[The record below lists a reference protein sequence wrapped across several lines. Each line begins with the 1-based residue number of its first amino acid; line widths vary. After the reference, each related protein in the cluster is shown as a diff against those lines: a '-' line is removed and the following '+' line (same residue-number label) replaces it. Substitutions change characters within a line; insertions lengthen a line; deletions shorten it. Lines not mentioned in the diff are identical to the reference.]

1 MIKYHLILCGRE
13 ETLRIIVIGAGKV
26 GYTLAEHLTAEEHD
40 IVMID
45 KDDEVVERCSGSLD
59 VICLKGNGAN
69 AKILLEAGVDKA
81 NIVIAS
87 TASDET
93 NMLAC
98 LIAKRLGA
106 QYTIARI
113 RDPEFNESQTLL
125 QNELG
130 IDVAIN
136 PERATALEISRLL
149 RYPFAGSIESFARGL
164 VEMVEF
170 RALESDPIVGI
181 AMKDLALRI
190 PGLPRILYAMVER
203 NSNVI
208 IPDGS
213 FVIRPGDK
221 VFVSGDM
228 VMITEYFRFLGR
240 NNLKI
245 RSVMVLGGGRIS
257 YYLSRLII
265 PMGIHVTLF
274 ELDPQKA
281 RSLSEQLP
289 RADVICG
296 DGTDQDLLQE
306 QGLSQVDAFV
316 SLSNRDE
323 ENLMTGLYAS
333 RSGVPKIIAKSSRM
347 AYMDILN
354 DLGLDS
360 VISPQVITSSTI
372 LRYVRARGNSN
383 GTHVERL
390 YRLIDGKAEAIEFI
404 ARKGDSYIGIPLM
417 KLHNRKGSLVSVI
430 VHQGKIIIP
439 FGKDKIEEGDHVIIV
454 SRDLGISDL
463 NEVLYR

>member
-1 MIKYHLILCGRE
+1 M
-13 ETLRIIVIGAGKV
+13 RIIVIGAGKV
-26 GYTLAEHLTAEEHD
+26 GYTLAEHLTQEEHD
-40 IVMID
+40 VTVID
-45 KDDEVVERCSGSLD
+45 KSDEVIEHCSGSLD

-69 AKILLEAGVDKA
+69 AKVLLEAGVDKA

-87 TASDET
+87 TESDES

-106 QYTIARI
+106 RYTICRI
-113 RDPEFNESQTLL
+113 RDPEFNESQTFL

-170 RALESDPIVGI
+170 RALEKDRIIGI
-181 AMKDLALRI
+181 PMKDLHQKV

-203 NSNVI
+203 NGSVI
-208 IPDGS
+208 IPDGN
-213 FVIRPGDK
+213 FAILPNDK

-228 VMITEYFRFLGR
+228 VTITEFFRFLGR
-240 NNLKI
+240 NNQKV

-257 YYLSRLII
+257 YYLSRIVV

-274 ELDPQKA
+274 ELNPEKA
-281 RSLSEQLP
+281 RRLSELLP
-289 RADVICG
+289 KVDVVLG
-296 DGTDQDLLQE
+296 DGTDQELLQE
-306 QGLSQVDAFV
+306 QGVSQADAFIA
-316 SLSNRDE
+316 LSNRDE
-323 ENLMTGLYAS
+323 ENLLTALYAS
-333 RSGVPKIIAKSSRM
+333 RSGVPKTIAKNSRM
-347 AYMDILN
+347 TYMEILN

-360 VISPQVITSSTI
+360 VISPPYITTSTI
-372 LRYVRARGNSN
+372 LRYVRARENGS

-390 YRLIDGKAEAIEFI
+390 YRLIDGNAEALEFI
-404 ARKGDSYIGIPLM
+404 ARNGDPYIGIPL
-417 KLHNRKGSLVSVI
+417 KDLTSRKGSLVSVI

-439 FGKDKIEEGDHVIIV
+439 FGNDRIEEGDHVVVI
-454 SRDLGISDL
+454 SSNPGISDL

>member
-1 MIKYHLILCGRE
+1 M
-13 ETLRIIVIGAGKV
+13 RIIVIGAGKV
-26 GYTLAEHLTAEEHD
+26 GYTLAEHLTEEEHD
-40 IVMID
+40 VTVID
-45 KDDEVVERCSGSLD
+45 KKEEVVERCSGSLD
-59 VICLKGNGAN
+59 VICIKGNGAN
-69 AKILLEAGVDKA
+69 AKTLLEAGVDKA

-87 TASDET
+87 TENDES

-106 QYTIARI
+106 QYTICRI

-170 RALESDPIVGI
+170 RAQEKDPFVGVM
-181 AMKDLALRI
+181 MKELTSKV
-190 PGLPRILYAMVER
+190 PNLPRVLYAMVER
-203 NSNVI
+203 NNRVI
-208 IPDGS
+208 IPDGN
-213 FVIRPGDK
+213 FIILPGDK

-228 VMITEYFRFLGR
+228 MMITEFFRFLGR
-240 NNLKI
+240 YSQKI

-257 YYLSRLII
+257 YYLARLIVPI
-265 PMGIHVTLF
+265 GIHVTLF
-274 ELDPQKA
+274 ELNEAKA

-289 RADVICG
+289 RVDVILG

-323 ENLMTGLYAS
+323 ENLMTALYAS
-333 RSGVPKIIAKSSRM
+333 RSGVPKIIAKNSRM

-372 LRYVRARGNSN
+372 LRYVRARENSN
-383 GTHVERL
+383 GTHIERL
-390 YRLIDGKAEAIEFI
+390 YRLIEGKAEAIEFI
-404 ARKGDSYIGIPLM
+404 ARKGDPYIGIPLKDLNM
-417 KLHNRKGSLVSVI
+417 KNGSIVSVI
-430 VHQGKIIIP
+430 VRQGKIIIP
-439 FGKDKIEEGDHVIIV
+439 FGNDHIEEGDHVIIV
-454 SRDLGISDL
+454 STNLGISDL
-463 NEVLYR
+463 NEVLYK

>member
-1 MIKYHLILCGRE
+1 M
-13 ETLRIIVIGAGKV
+13 RIIVIGAGKV
-26 GYTLAEHLTAEEHD
+26 GYTLAEHLTQEEHD
-40 IVMID
+40 VTVID
-45 KDDEVVERCSGSLD
+45 KSDEVIEHCSGSLD

-69 AKILLEAGVDKA
+69 AKVLLEAGVDKA

-87 TASDET
+87 TESDES

-106 QYTIARI
+106 RYTICRI
-113 RDPEFNESQTLL
+113 RDPEFNESQTFL

-170 RALESDPIVGI
+170 RALEKDRIIGI
-181 AMKDLALRI
+181 PMKDLHQKV

-203 NSNVI
+203 NGSVI
-208 IPDGS
+208 IPDGN
-213 FVIRPGDK
+213 FAILPNDK

-228 VMITEYFRFLGR
+228 VTITEFFRFLCR
-240 NNLKI
+240 NNQKV

-257 YYLSRLII
+257 YYLSRIVV

-274 ELDPQKA
+274 ELNPEKA
-281 RSLSEQLP
+281 RRLSELLP
-289 RADVICG
+289 KVDVVLG
-296 DGTDQDLLQE
+296 DGTDQELLQE
-306 QGLSQVDAFV
+306 QGVSQADAFIA
-316 SLSNRDE
+316 LSNRDE
-323 ENLMTGLYAS
+323 ENLLTALYAS
-333 RSGVPKIIAKSSRM
+333 RSGVPKTIAKNSRM
-347 AYMDILN
+347 TYMEILN

-360 VISPQVITSSTI
+360 VISPPYITTSTI
-372 LRYVRARGNSN
+372 LRYVRARENGS

-390 YRLIDGKAEAIEFI
+390 YRLIDGNAEALEFI
-404 ARKGDSYIGIPLM
+404 ARKGDPYIGIPL
-417 KLHNRKGSLVSVI
+417 KDLTSRKGSLVSVI

-439 FGKDKIEEGDHVIIV
+439 FGNDRIEEGDHVVVI
-454 SRDLGISDL
+454 SSNPGISDL

>member
-1 MIKYHLILCGRE
+1 MGYAYGGCCM
-13 ETLRIIVIGAGKV
+13 RIIVIGAGKV
-26 GYTLAEHLTAEEHD
+26 GYTLAEHLTKEEHD
-40 IVMID
+40 VTVID
-45 KDDEVVERCSGSLD
+45 KNDDVIERCSGSLD

-69 AKILLEAGVDKA
+69 AKVLLEAGVDKA

-87 TASDET
+87 TESDES
-93 NMLAC
+93 NMLSC

-170 RALESDPIVGI
+170 RAQEKDPIIGI
-181 AMKDLALRI
+181 PMKDLSVKV
-190 PGLPRILYAMVER
+190 PNLPRILYAMVER
-203 NSNVI
+203 NNNVI
-208 IPDGS
+208 IPDGN
-213 FVIRPGDK
+213 FVILPGDK

-228 VMITEYFRFLGR
+228 LTITDFFRFLKR
-240 NNLKI
+240 YNQKI
-245 RSVMVLGGGRIS
+245 RSVMLLGGGRIS
-257 YYLSRLII
+257 YYLSRLIV

-274 ELDPQKA
+274 EIDPQKA
-281 RSLSEQLP
+281 RTLSELLP
-289 RADVICG
+289 KVDVIQG

-333 RSGVPKIIAKSSRM
+333 RIGVPKIIAKNSRM
-347 AYMDILN
+347 AYVDILN

-372 LRYVRARGNSN
+372 LRYVRARENSN

-390 YRLIDGKAEAIEFI
+390 YRLIDGKAEAIEFE
-404 ARKGDSYIGIPLM
+404 ARKGDPYIGVPL
-417 KLHNRKGSLVSVI
+417 KDLTTRKGSLVSVI

-439 FGKDKIEEGDHVIIV
+439 FGKDHIEEGDHVIVV
-454 SRDLGISDL
+454 SRNLGISDL

>member
-1 MIKYHLILCGRE
+1 M
-13 ETLRIIVIGAGKV
+13 RIIVIGAGKV
-26 GYTLAEHLTAEEHD
+26 GFTLAEHLTQEEHD
-40 IVMID
+40 VTVID
-45 KDDEVVERCSGSLD
+45 KSDEVIEHCSGSLD

-69 AKILLEAGVDKA
+69 AKVLLEAGVDKA

-87 TASDET
+87 TESDES

-106 QYTIARI
+106 QYTICRI

-170 RALESDPIVGI
+170 RALEKDRIVGI
-181 AMKDLALRI
+181 SMKDLHQKV

-203 NSNVI
+203 NGTVI

-213 FVIRPGDK
+213 FAILPGDK

-228 VMITEYFRFLGR
+228 VTITDFFRFLGR
-240 NNLKI
+240 NNQKV

-257 YYLSRLII
+257 YYLSRII
-265 PMGIHVTLF
+265 VPMGIHVTIF
-274 ELDPQKA
+274 EINPEKA
-281 RSLSEQLP
+281 RRLSELLP
-289 RADVICG
+289 RADVILG
-296 DGTDQDLLQE
+296 DGTDQELLQE
-306 QGLSQVDAFV
+306 QGVSQADAFV
-316 SLSNRDE
+316 ALSNRDE
-323 ENLMTGLYAS
+323 ENLMTAMYAS
-333 RSGVPKIIAKSSRM
+333 RSGVPKTIAKNSRM
-347 AYMDILN
+347 AYMEILN

-360 VISPQVITSSTI
+360 VISPPYITTSTI
-372 LRYVRARGNSN
+372 LRYVRARENGS

-390 YRLIDGKAEAIEFI
+390 YRLNDGNAEALEFI
-404 ARKGDSYIGIPLM
+404 ARRGDPYIGIPL
-417 KLHNRKGSLVSVI
+417 KDLTSRKGSLVSVI

-439 FGKDKIEEGDHVIIV
+439 FGNDKIEEGDHVVVI
-454 SRDLGISDL
+454 SSNPGISDL

>member
-1 MIKYHLILCGRE
+1 M
-13 ETLRIIVIGAGKV
+13 RIIVIGAGKV
-26 GYTLAEHLTAEEHD
+26 GYTLAEHLTQEEHD
-40 IVMID
+40 VTVID
-45 KDDEVVERCSGSLD
+45 KSDEVIEHCSGSLD

-69 AKILLEAGVDKA
+69 AKVLLEAGVDKA

-87 TASDET
+87 TESDES

-106 QYTIARI
+106 RYTICRI
-113 RDPEFNESQTLL
+113 RDPEFNESQTFL

-170 RALESDPIVGI
+170 RALEKDRIIGI
-181 AMKDLALRI
+181 PMKDLHQKV

-203 NSNVI
+203 NGSVI
-208 IPDGS
+208 IPDGN
-213 FVIRPGDK
+213 FAILPNDK

-228 VMITEYFRFLGR
+228 VTITEFFRFLGR
-240 NNLKI
+240 NNQKV

-257 YYLSRLII
+257 YYLSRIVV

-274 ELDPQKA
+274 ELNPEKA
-281 RSLSEQLP
+281 RRLSELLP
-289 RADVICG
+289 KVDVVLG
-296 DGTDQDLLQE
+296 DGTDQELLQE
-306 QGLSQVDAFV
+306 QGVSQADAFIA
-316 SLSNRDE
+316 LSNREE
-323 ENLMTGLYAS
+323 ENLLTALYAS
-333 RSGVPKIIAKSSRM
+333 RSGVPKTIAKNSRM
-347 AYMDILN
+347 TYMEILN

-360 VISPQVITSSTI
+360 VISPPYITTSTI
-372 LRYVRARGNSN
+372 LRYVRARENGS

-390 YRLIDGKAEAIEFI
+390 YRLIDGNAEALEFI
-404 ARKGDSYIGIPLM
+404 ARKGDPYIGIPL
-417 KLHNRKGSLVSVI
+417 KDLTSRKGSLVSVI

-439 FGKDKIEEGDHVIIV
+439 FGNDRIEEGDHVVVI
-454 SRDLGISDL
+454 SSNPGISDL

>member
-1 MIKYHLILCGRE
+1 M
-13 ETLRIIVIGAGKV
+13 RIIVIGAGKV
-26 GYTLAEHLTAEEHD
+26 GYTLAEHLTQEEHD
-40 IVMID
+40 VTVID
-45 KDDEVVERCSGSLD
+45 KSDEVIEHCSGSLD

-69 AKILLEAGVDKA
+69 AKVLLEAGVDKA

-87 TASDET
+87 TESDES

-106 QYTIARI
+106 RYTICRI
-113 RDPEFNESQTLL
+113 RDPEFNESQTFL

-170 RALESDPIVGI
+170 RALEKDRIIGI
-181 AMKDLALRI
+181 PMKDLHQKV

-203 NSNVI
+203 NGSVI
-208 IPDGS
+208 IPDGN
-213 FVIRPGDK
+213 FAILPNDK

-228 VMITEYFRFLGR
+228 VTITEFFRFLGR
-240 NNLKI
+240 NNQKV

-257 YYLSRLII
+257 YYLSRIVV

-274 ELDPQKA
+274 ELNPEKA
-281 RSLSEQLP
+281 RRLSELLP
-289 RADVICG
+289 KVDVVLG
-296 DGTDQDLLQE
+296 DGTDQELLQE
-306 QGLSQVDAFV
+306 QGVSQADAFIA
-316 SLSNRDE
+316 LSNRDE
-323 ENLMTGLYAS
+323 ENLLTALYAS
-333 RSGVPKIIAKSSRM
+333 RSGVPKTIAKNSRM
-347 AYMDILN
+347 TYMEILN

-360 VISPQVITSSTI
+360 VISPPYITTSTI
-372 LRYVRARGNSN
+372 LRYVRARENGS

-390 YRLIDGKAEAIEFI
+390 YRLIDGNAEALEFI
-404 ARKGDSYIGIPLM
+404 ARKGDPYIGIPL
-417 KLHNRKGSLVSVI
+417 KDLTSRKGSLVSVI

-439 FGKDKIEEGDHVIIV
+439 FGNDRIDEGDHVVVI
-454 SRDLGISDL
+454 SSNPGISDL

>member
-1 MIKYHLILCGRE
+1 M
-13 ETLRIIVIGAGKV
+13 RIIVIGAGKV
-26 GYTLAEHLTAEEHD
+26 GYTLAEHLTSEEHD
-40 IVMID
+40 VTVID
-45 KDDEVVERCSGSLD
+45 KSSDVIDRCSGSLD

-69 AKILLEAGVDKA
+69 AKTLLEAGVDKA

-87 TASDET
+87 TESDES
-93 NMLAC
+93 NMLSC

-113 RDPEFNESQTLL
+113 RDPEFNESQMLL

-149 RYPFAGSIESFARGL
+149 RYPFAGSIESFAKGQ

-170 RALESDPIVGI
+170 RAQETDPIIGI
-181 AMKDLALRI
+181 AMKDLPSKV

-203 NSNVI
+203 NGTVS
-208 IPDGS
+208 IPGGD
-213 FVIRPGDK
+213 FMILPGDK

-228 VMITEYFRFLGR
+228 LNITEYFRFLGR
-240 NNLKI
+240 NKQKI
-245 RSVMVLGGGRIS
+245 RSVMLLGGGRIS
-257 YYLSRLII
+257 YYLSRLIV
-265 PMGIHVTLF
+265 PMGIHVTMF
-274 ELDPQKA
+274 ELDQIKA
-281 RSLSEQLP
+281 RRLSELLP
-289 RADVICG
+289 KVDVIFG

-323 ENLMTGLYAS
+323 ENLMTALYAS
-333 RSGVPKIIAKSSRM
+333 RNGVQKIIAKNSRM

-372 LRYVRARGNSN
+372 LRYVRARENSN

-390 YRLIDGKAEAIEFI
+390 YRLIDGNAEAIEFI
-404 ARKGDSYIGIPLM
+404 ARKGDPYIGIPL
-417 KLHNRKGSLVSVI
+417 KDLNTRKGSLVSVI

-439 FGKDKIEEGDHVIIV
+439 FGKDHIEEGDHVIIV
-454 SRDLGISDL
+454 SRNLGISDL
-463 NEVLYR
+463 NEVLYK

>member
-1 MIKYHLILCGRE
+1 M
-13 ETLRIIVIGAGKV
+13 RIIVIGAGKV
-26 GYTLAEHLTAEEHD
+26 GYTLAEHLTQEEHD
-40 IVMID
+40 VTVID
-45 KDDEVVERCSGSLD
+45 KNDDVIERCSGALD

-69 AKILLEAGVDKA
+69 AKVLLEAGVDKA

-87 TASDET
+87 TESDES
-93 NMLAC
+93 NMLSC

-170 RALESDPIVGI
+170 RAQEKDPIIGI
-181 AMKDLALRI
+181 PMKDLAVKV
-190 PGLPRILYAMVER
+190 PNLPRILYAMVER
-203 NSNVI
+203 NNQVI
-208 IPDGS
+208 IPDGN
-213 FVIRPGDK
+213 FVILPGDK

-228 VMITEYFRFLGR
+228 LTITDFFRFLR
-240 NNLKI
+240 RYNQKI
-245 RSVMVLGGGRIS
+245 RSVMLLGGGRIS
-257 YYLSRLII
+257 YYLSRII
-265 PMGIHVTLF
+265 VPMGIHVTLF
-274 ELDPQKA
+274 EIDPKKA
-281 RSLSEQLP
+281 RTLSELLP
-289 RADVICG
+289 KVDVILG
-296 DGTDQDLLQE
+296 DGTDQDLLKE

-323 ENLMTGLYAS
+323 ENLMTALYAS
-333 RSGVPKIIAKSSRM
+333 RIGVPKIIAKNSHM

-360 VISPQVITSSTI
+360 VISPQIITSSTI
-372 LRYVRARGNSN
+372 LRYVRARENSN
-383 GTHVERL
+383 GTHIERL
-390 YRLIDGKAEAIEFI
+390 YRLIDGKAEAIEL
-404 ARKGDSYIGIPLM
+404 AASPPMASHK
-417 KLHNRKGSLVSVI
+417 V
-430 VHQGKIIIP
+430 
-439 FGKDKIEEGDHVIIV
+439 
-454 SRDLGISDL
+454 
-463 NEVLYR
+463 

>member
-1 MIKYHLILCGRE
+1 M
-13 ETLRIIVIGAGKV
+13 RIIVIGAGKV
-26 GYTLAEHLTAEEHD
+26 GYTLAEHLTQEEHD
-40 IVMID
+40 VTVID
-45 KDDEVVERCSGSLD
+45 KSDEVIEHCSGSLD

-69 AKILLEAGVDKA
+69 AKVLLEAGVDKA

-87 TASDET
+87 TESDES

-106 QYTIARI
+106 RYTICRI
-113 RDPEFNESQTLL
+113 RDPEFNESQTFL

-170 RALESDPIVGI
+170 RALEKDRIIGI
-181 AMKDLALRI
+181 PMKDLHQKV

-203 NSNVI
+203 NGSVI
-208 IPDGS
+208 IPDGN
-213 FVIRPGDK
+213 FAILPNDK

-228 VMITEYFRFLGR
+228 VTITEFFRFLGR
-240 NNLKI
+240 NNQKV

-257 YYLSRLII
+257 YYLSRIVV

-274 ELDPQKA
+274 ELNPEKA
-281 RSLSEQLP
+281 RRLSELLP
-289 RADVICG
+289 KVDVVLG
-296 DGTDQDLLQE
+296 DGTDQELLQE
-306 QGLSQVDAFV
+306 QGVSQADAFIA
-316 SLSNRDE
+316 LSNRDE
-323 ENLMTGLYAS
+323 ENLLTALYAS
-333 RSGVPKIIAKSSRM
+333 RSGVPKTIAKNSRM
-347 AYMDILN
+347 TYMEILN

-360 VISPQVITSSTI
+360 VISPPYITTSTI
-372 LRYVRARGNSN
+372 LRYVRARENGS

-390 YRLIDGKAEAIEFI
+390 YRLIDGNAEALEFI
-404 ARKGDSYIGIPLM
+404 ARKGDPYIGIPL
-417 KLHNRKGSLVSVI
+417 KDLTSRKGSLVSVI

-439 FGKDKIEEGDHVIIV
+439 FGNDRIEEGDHVVVI
-454 SRDLGISDL
+454 SSNPGISDL

>member
-1 MIKYHLILCGRE
+1 M
-13 ETLRIIVIGAGKV
+13 RIIVIGAGKV
-26 GYTLAEHLTAEEHD
+26 GYTLAEHLTQEEHD
-40 IVMID
+40 VTVID
-45 KDDEVVERCSGSLD
+45 KSDEVIEHCSGSLD

-69 AKILLEAGVDKA
+69 AKVLLEAGVDKA

-87 TASDET
+87 TESDES

-106 QYTIARI
+106 RYTICRI
-113 RDPEFNESQTLL
+113 RDPEFNESQTFL

-149 RYPFAGSIESFARGL
+149 RYPFAGSIEFFARGL

-170 RALESDPIVGI
+170 RALEKDRIIGI
-181 AMKDLALRI
+181 PMKDLHQKV

-203 NSNVI
+203 NGSVI
-208 IPDGS
+208 IPDGN
-213 FVIRPGDK
+213 FAILPNDK

-228 VMITEYFRFLGR
+228 VTITEFFRFLGR
-240 NNLKI
+240 NNQKV

-257 YYLSRLII
+257 YYLSRIVV

-274 ELDPQKA
+274 ELNPEKA
-281 RSLSEQLP
+281 RRLSELLP
-289 RADVICG
+289 KVDVVLG
-296 DGTDQDLLQE
+296 DGTDQELLQE
-306 QGLSQVDAFV
+306 QGVSQADAFIA
-316 SLSNRDE
+316 LSNRDE
-323 ENLMTGLYAS
+323 ENLLTALYAS
-333 RSGVPKIIAKSSRM
+333 RSGVPKTIAKNSRM
-347 AYMDILN
+347 TYMEILN

-360 VISPQVITSSTI
+360 VISPPYITTSTI
-372 LRYVRARGNSN
+372 LRYVRARENGS

-390 YRLIDGKAEAIEFI
+390 YRLIDGNAEALEFI
-404 ARKGDSYIGIPLM
+404 ARKGDPYIGIPL
-417 KLHNRKGSLVSVI
+417 KDLTSRKGSLVSVI

-439 FGKDKIEEGDHVIIV
+439 FGNDRIEEGDHVVVI
-454 SRDLGISDL
+454 SSNPGISDL

>member
-1 MIKYHLILCGRE
+1 M
-13 ETLRIIVIGAGKV
+13 RIIVIGAGKV
-26 GYTLAEHLTAEEHD
+26 GYTLAEHLTQEEHD
-40 IVMID
+40 VTVID
-45 KDDEVVERCSGSLD
+45 KSDEVIEHCSGSLD

-69 AKILLEAGVDKA
+69 AKVLLEAGVDKA

-87 TASDET
+87 TESDES

-106 QYTIARI
+106 RYTICRI
-113 RDPEFNESQTLL
+113 RDPEFNESQTFL

-170 RALESDPIVGI
+170 RALEKDRIIGI
-181 AMKDLALRI
+181 PMKDLHQKV

-203 NSNVI
+203 NGSVI
-208 IPDGS
+208 IPDGN
-213 FVIRPGDK
+213 FAILPNDK

-228 VMITEYFRFLGR
+228 VTITEFFRFLGR
-240 NNLKI
+240 NNQKV

-257 YYLSRLII
+257 YYLSRIVV

-274 ELDPQKA
+274 ELSPEKA
-281 RSLSEQLP
+281 RRLSELLP
-289 RADVICG
+289 KVDVVLG
-296 DGTDQDLLQE
+296 DGTDQELLQE
-306 QGLSQVDAFV
+306 QGVSQADAFIA
-316 SLSNRDE
+316 LSNRDE
-323 ENLMTGLYAS
+323 ENLLTALYAS
-333 RSGVPKIIAKSSRM
+333 RSGVPKTIAKNSRM
-347 AYMDILN
+347 TYMEILN

-360 VISPQVITSSTI
+360 VISPPYITTSTI
-372 LRYVRARGNSN
+372 LRYVRARENGS

-390 YRLIDGKAEAIEFI
+390 YRLIDGNAEALEFI
-404 ARKGDSYIGIPLM
+404 ARKGDPYIGIPL
-417 KLHNRKGSLVSVI
+417 KDLTSRKGSLVSVI

-439 FGKDKIEEGDHVIIV
+439 FGNDRIEEGDHVVVI
-454 SRDLGISDL
+454 SSNPGISDL

>member
-1 MIKYHLILCGRE
+1 M
-13 ETLRIIVIGAGKV
+13 RIIVIGAGKV
-26 GYTLAEHLTAEEHD
+26 GYTLAEHLTQEEHD
-40 IVMID
+40 VTVID
-45 KDDEVVERCSGSLD
+45 KDDSVIERCSGSLD

-69 AKILLEAGVDKA
+69 AKVLLEAGVDKA

-87 TASDET
+87 TESDES
-93 NMLAC
+93 NMLSC

-170 RALESDPIVGI
+170 RAQEKDIIIGI
-181 AMKDLALRI
+181 PMKDLSLKI
-190 PGLPRILYAMVER
+190 PHLPKILYAMVER
-203 NSNVI
+203 NNNVI
-208 IPDGS
+208 IPDGN
-213 FVIRPGDK
+213 FIILPGDK

-228 VMITEYFRFLGR
+228 VSITEFFRFLGR
-240 NNLKI
+240 YNQKI
-245 RSVMVLGGGRIS
+245 RSVMLLGGGRIS
-257 YYLSRLII
+257 YYLSRLIV

-274 ELDPQKA
+274 EMDADKA
-281 RSLSEQLP
+281 RNLSEQLP
-289 RADVICG
+289 KVDVIFG

-323 ENLMTGLYAS
+323 ENLMTAMYAS
-333 RSGVPKIIAKSSRM
+333 RSGVPKIIAKNSRM

-360 VISPQVITSSTI
+360 VISPQIITSSTI
-372 LRYVRARGNSN
+372 LRYVRARENSN
-383 GTHVERL
+383 GTHIERL
-390 YRLIDGKAEAIEFI
+390 YRLIEGKAEAIEFV
-404 ARKGDSYIGIPLM
+404 ARKNDPYIGIPL
-417 KLHNRKGSLVSVI
+417 KDLTTRKGSLVSVI
-430 VHQGKIIIP
+430 VHQNKIIIP
-439 FGKDKIEEGDHVIIV
+439 FGKDHIEEGDHVIIV
-454 SRDLGISDL
+454 SRDTGISDL

>member
-1 MIKYHLILCGRE
+1 M
-13 ETLRIIVIGAGKV
+13 RIILIGAGKV
-26 GYTLAEHLTAEEHD
+26 GYTLAEHLTQEEHD
-40 IVMID
+40 VTVID
-45 KDDEVVERCSGSLD
+45 KSDEVIEHCSGSLD

-69 AKILLEAGVDKA
+69 AKVLLEAGVDKA

-87 TASDET
+87 TESDES

-106 QYTIARI
+106 QYTICRI
-113 RDPEFNESQTLL
+113 RDPEFNESQTFL

-170 RALESDPIVGI
+170 RALEKDRIVGI
-181 AMKDLALRI
+181 PMKDLHQKV

-203 NSNVI
+203 NGSVI
-208 IPDGS
+208 IPDGN
-213 FVIRPGDK
+213 FAILPNDK

-228 VMITEYFRFLGR
+228 VTITDFFRFLGR
-240 NNLKI
+240 NNQKV
-245 RSVMVLGGGRIS
+245 RSVMVLGGSRIS
-257 YYLSRLII
+257 YYLSRIVV

-274 ELDPQKA
+274 ELNPEKA
-281 RSLSEQLP
+281 RRLSELLP
-289 RADVICG
+289 KVDVILG
-296 DGTDQDLLQE
+296 DGTDQELLQE
-306 QGLSQVDAFV
+306 QGVSQADAFIA
-316 SLSNRDE
+316 LSNRDE
-323 ENLMTGLYAS
+323 ENLLTALYAS
-333 RSGVPKIIAKSSRM
+333 RSGVPKTIAKNSRM
-347 AYMDILN
+347 AYMEILN

-360 VISPQVITSSTI
+360 VISPPYITTSTI
-372 LRYVRARGNSN
+372 LRYVRARENGS

-390 YRLIDGKAEAIEFI
+390 YRLIDGNAEALEFI
-404 ARKGDSYIGIPLM
+404 ARKGDPYIGIPL
-417 KLHNRKGSLVSVI
+417 KDLTSRKGSLVSVI

-439 FGKDKIEEGDHVIIV
+439 FGNDRIEEGDHVVVI
-454 SRDLGISDL
+454 SSNPGISDL

>member
-1 MIKYHLILCGRE
+1 M
-13 ETLRIIVIGAGKV
+13 RIIVIGAGKV
-26 GYTLAEHLTAEEHD
+26 GYTLAEHLTQEEHD
-40 IVMID
+40 VTVID
-45 KDDEVVERCSGSLD
+45 KSDEVIEHCSDSLD

-69 AKILLEAGVDKA
+69 AKVLLEAGVDKA

-87 TASDET
+87 TESDES

-106 QYTIARI
+106 RYTICRI
-113 RDPEFNESQTLL
+113 RDPEFNESQTFL

-170 RALESDPIVGI
+170 RALEKDRIIGI
-181 AMKDLALRI
+181 PMKDLHQKV

-203 NSNVI
+203 NGSVI
-208 IPDGS
+208 IPDGN
-213 FVIRPGDK
+213 FAILPNDK

-228 VMITEYFRFLGR
+228 VTITEFFRFLGR
-240 NNLKI
+240 NNQKV

-257 YYLSRLII
+257 YYLSRIVV

-274 ELDPQKA
+274 ELNPEKA
-281 RSLSEQLP
+281 RRLSELLP
-289 RADVICG
+289 KVDVVLG
-296 DGTDQDLLQE
+296 DGTDQELLQE
-306 QGLSQVDAFV
+306 QGVSQADAFIA
-316 SLSNRDE
+316 LSNRDE
-323 ENLMTGLYAS
+323 ENLLTALYAS
-333 RSGVPKIIAKSSRM
+333 RSGVPKTIAKNSRM
-347 AYMDILN
+347 TYMEILN

-360 VISPQVITSSTI
+360 VISPPYITTSTI
-372 LRYVRARGNSN
+372 LRYVRARENGS

-390 YRLIDGKAEAIEFI
+390 YRLIDGNAEALEFI
-404 ARKGDSYIGIPLM
+404 ARKGDPYIGIPL
-417 KLHNRKGSLVSVI
+417 KDLTSRKGSLVSVI

-439 FGKDKIEEGDHVIIV
+439 FGNDRIDEGDHVVVI
-454 SRDLGISDL
+454 SSNPGISDL

>member
-1 MIKYHLILCGRE
+1 M
-13 ETLRIIVIGAGKV
+13 RIIVIGAGKV
-26 GYTLAEHLTAEEHD
+26 GYTLAEHLTQEEHD
-40 IVMID
+40 VTVID
-45 KDDEVVERCSGSLD
+45 KSDEVIEHCSGSLD

-69 AKILLEAGVDKA
+69 AKVLLEAGVDKA

-87 TASDET
+87 TESDES

-106 QYTIARI
+106 RYTICRI
-113 RDPEFNESQTLL
+113 RDPEFNESQTFL

-170 RALESDPIVGI
+170 RALEKDRIIGI
-181 AMKDLALRI
+181 PMKDLHQKV

-203 NSNVI
+203 NGSVI
-208 IPDGS
+208 IPDGN
-213 FVIRPGDK
+213 FAILPNDK

-228 VMITEYFRFLGR
+228 VTITEFFRFLGR
-240 NNLKI
+240 NNQKV

-257 YYLSRLII
+257 YYLSRIVV

-274 ELDPQKA
+274 ELNPEKA
-281 RSLSEQLP
+281 RRLSELLP
-289 RADVICG
+289 KVDVVLG
-296 DGTDQDLLQE
+296 DGTDQELLQE
-306 QGLSQVDAFV
+306 QGVSQADAFIA
-316 SLSNRDE
+316 LSNRDE
-323 ENLMTGLYAS
+323 ENLLTALYAS
-333 RSGVPKIIAKSSRM
+333 RSGVPKTIAKNSRM
-347 AYMDILN
+347 TYMEILN

-360 VISPQVITSSTI
+360 VISPPYITTSTI
-372 LRYVRARGNSN
+372 LRYVRARENGS

-390 YRLIDGKAEAIEFI
+390 YRLIDGNAEALEFI
-404 ARKGDSYIGIPLM
+404 ARNGDPYIGIPL
-417 KLHNRKGSLVSVI
+417 KDLTSRKGSLVSVI

-439 FGKDKIEEGDHVIIV
+439 FGNDHIEEGDHVVVI
-454 SRDLGISDL
+454 SSNPGISDL